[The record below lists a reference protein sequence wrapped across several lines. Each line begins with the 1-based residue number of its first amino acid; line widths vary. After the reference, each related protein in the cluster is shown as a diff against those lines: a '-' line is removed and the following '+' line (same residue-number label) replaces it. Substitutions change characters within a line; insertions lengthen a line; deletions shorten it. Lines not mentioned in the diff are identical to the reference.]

1 MYEKNGLMEK
11 INSYEVGA
19 MLKNILTN
27 KTKKGMAILTV
38 VTIIALPSL
47 YGNRNEAIAG
57 DSKTGIRAGFS
68 VPIGEGK
75 GSGPKLV
82 IGVSSLKGEYGSDDD
97 SDVLNKAYGL
107 FADLM
112 VDISKEKDFSKR
124 FSSKI
129 GGKYFGSLD
138 DSLFALAEAGFKI
151 GEGGLVPFIGGGVAV
166 DDGGFLTLDYNI
178 SDKEVEKLNLN
189 IGYEGALRS
198 LAKEA
203 EDEAQENTD
212 STDDSG
218 SGQGTGDF

>member
-1 MYEKNGLMEK
+1 MYGKDLM
-11 INSYEVGA
+11 
-19 MLKNILTN
+19 
-27 KTKKGMAILTV
+27 KKVMKYSAAPLV
-38 VTIIALPSL
+38 ATIIVASSPYTGQS
-47 YGNRNEAIAG
+47 EAIAG
-57 DSKTGIRAGFS
+57 DSETGIRAGLS
-68 VPIGEGK
+68 IPIGKGK
-75 GSGPKLV
+75 DLGGPKLV

-112 VDISKEKDFSKR
+112 VDISKQKDFSKR

-129 GGKYFGSLD
+129 GGKYIGSLD
-138 DSLFALAEAGFKI
+138 DKLFALAEAGFKI

-189 IGYEGALRS
+189 IGYEDALRS